1 MTRMMTNKEKLSES
15 VRVEQH
21 NHRSYSATWQLN
33 EAPALPKLVLRKA
46 RVVACIENIFIT
58 GRRCND
64 NAITVNTIIEHPP
77 YNLSYRVFI
86 QLGYWKDND
95 T

>member
-1 MTRMMTNKEKLSES
+1 MIRMMTNKEKVSES

-46 RVVACIENIFIT
+46 RVVACIAKYQ
-58 GRRCND
+58 GAGND